1 MPRQWWQRS
10 WALVRWSIWYWQQRR
25 RAAEPSPRQHRA
37 TCAAD
42 GAHEVPQH
50 EVPQEDAG
58 VATEG
63 RVLAALYES
72 GKRELR

>member
-10 WALVRWSIWYWQQRR
+10 WALVRWSIWYWRQRR
-25 RAAEPSPRQHRA
+25 LAAEPDPRQHRPPCTA
-37 TCAAD
+37 N
-42 GAHEVPQH
+42 GAH